1 MMSSNVIFEELQT
14 LIGQLDDGA
23 RLPTVRDLMK
33 RFSAS
38 QNIVQTALNDLRASG
53 QLSSHVGRG
62 TFVAKGNGDTGR
74 TTARAPGRLYVRE
87 TLPASTDNQFN
98 SYLMLSSSR
107 LNERSV
113 LVQNGI
119 QSTLSADNINVVQ
132 MSYQNSNQ
140 VLEILRNAPKFG
152 AAILQSHFETIPVR
166 LLNMLQEKSDVIVA
180 DGHSLSGI
188 DIDRVGTDW
197 TEAMDDAIEH
207 LVSLGHRKFGMVTID
222 GNGQPIL
229 AARRYFTRLSNW
241 QGTSIK
247 LHPPLTL
254 KNMSYPT
261 QPVTEPMTTL
271 IKDLMSNEG
280 KLPFSAL
287 IVLGIS
293 DGAGVRQCFENLSI
307 NVPDDL
313 SVHILG
319 HCDVPSEHY
328 GFFSMSGTNYRDAI
342 ADLTRSVRERV
353 KHPVMQPQI
362 SYLPIRRVLHTST
375 AAPKKSD

>member
-1 MMSSNVIFEELQT
+1 MKSSNVIFEELQT

-38 QNIVQTALNDLRASG
+38 QTIVQAALNDLRASG

-62 TFVAKGNGDTGR
+62 TFVAKGTGDSGR
-74 TTARAPGRLYVRE
+74 ASVRE
-87 TLPASTDNQFN
+87 TLPTSTDHQFN

-119 QSTLSADNINVVQ
+119 QSTLSADHINVVQ

-152 AAILQSHFETIPVR
+152 AAILQSHFETIPIR
-166 LLNMLQEKSDVIVA
+166 LLNLLQEKSDVIVA

-197 TEAMDDAIEH
+197 TEAVDDAVEH
-207 LVSLGHRKFGMVTID
+207 LVSLGHRKFGLVTID
-222 GNGQPIL
+222 GDGQPIL
-229 AARRYFTRLSNW
+229 TARRYFSRLSNW
-241 QGTSIK
+241 QGTNFE

-261 QPVTEPMTTL
+261 QPVTEAMTSL
-271 IKDLMSNEG
+271 LKGLMSDDGN
-280 KLPFSAL
+280 LPFTAL
-287 IVLGIS
+287 MVLGIS

-342 ADLTRSVRERV
+342 ADITRCVRDRV
-353 KHPVMQPQI
+353 KHPGMQPQI
-362 SYLPIRRVLHTST
+362 SYLPIQRVLHMST